1 MFLKTLF
8 KEIIVDNQGFIEKQ
22 LGSPVSR
29 EIFENLSPGERVNV
43 IHGVRRCGKT
53 YLLYEIF
60 QDHPDDSLYIDF
72 EDERLTGFRVGD
84 FETLREAFGEL
95 RPGLLNGKKPR
106 FLFDE
111 IQRVEG
117 WERFARRMFEKEGAI
132 LTVAGS
138 STKIHPESIG
148 TSLRGRFS
156 AFELFPFS
164 FREFLRAQGFTEKA
178 EAAFFGTG
186 KIAVKR
192 YFDQYLRWGGFPEVS
207 SVELEKDKKRIIKDY
222 LNAMYFR
229 DLVERFEIKNFALFN
244 ALWDM
249 VFSSFAR
256 QFSVNT
262 FANKYRNEF
271 PFSKDLLY
279 AYYRNLVESRLVW
292 EVKKFAESSYRRFR
306 TPGKIYLVDNGL
318 ARKVAS
324 QDWGRLLKN
333 AVLIE
338 LKRRGSDIYYFAGKN
353 ECDFIVAEDGAKA
366 AFQVVYEMDENNRKR
381 EILGIIEACK
391 TLGLKEG
398 TILSG
403 DQEDELKQEGV
414 VLNIKPVWKW
424 MLQE

>member
-324 QDWGRLLKN
+324 QDWGRLLEN

-353 ECDFIVAEDGAKA
+353 ECDFIVAEDRAKA